1 MLDLGRVI
9 GNNVRQLRRELGQKQ
24 HQVAHALKMSTQMI
38 SAIENGTLPSMDV
51 AVRLAQYFQV
61 PVSRLVGDL
70 EPEGDDYESM
80 PTDAIQ
86 IHVLKLF
93 HDLAFMPNETR
104 NHMADWLTELG
115 SKFRTPAAPQAQEV
129 HTPPPHHN
137 EQKLPVRPPV
147 DHEP

>member
-70 EPEGDDYESM
+70 DPEGDDCESM

-115 SKFRTPAAPQAQEV
+115 SKFRTPASPQAQEGQD
-129 HTPPPHHN
+129 HTPSRNASTP
-137 EQKLPVRPPV
+137 PVRPSLG
-147 DHEP
+147 HEP